1 MHYSQHKKK
10 LFATLMGVML
20 LGAGCT
26 QALPSSDTTI
36 DNTRERVPSNAL
48 STPDN
53 RFHDG
58 INAIEWDMKYQA
70 TRVIN
75 ETQGR
80 TIDVEQIQFTVV
92 EDPNASGVFYFATAA
107 SDKAQT
113 EVFNGIYKFDSA
125 TLNWERLFK
134 HTSAYDDPEAVYVV
148 AGIEDSSLIIKKMPY
163 GGDYMCISFLDER
176 IGEPNSLVRM
186 PLDAPY
192 SKLAPVDLTP
202 EMQSALDE
210 DIRRCG
216 GRP

>member
-1 MHYSQHKKK
+1 M
-10 LFATLMGVML
+10 FVAVLMGVAL
-20 LGAGCT
+20 LGAGCAQT
-26 QALPSSDTTI
+26 IPSSDETASTTPERTQ
-36 DNTRERVPSNAL
+36 TRDVSVAYQ
-48 STPDN
+48 
-53 RFHDG
+53 HG
-58 INAIEWDMKYQA
+58 ISAITWDMKYQA

-92 EDPNASGVFYFATAA
+92 EDPNVPGVFYFATAA

-113 EVFNGIYKFDSA
+113 EVFNGIYKFDST

-134 HTSAYDDPEAVYVV
+134 HTSAYDDSEAVYVV
-148 AGIEDSSLIIKKMPY
+148 AGIENSSLIIKKMPY

-192 SKLAPVDLTP
+192 SKLAPVDLTSD
-202 EMQSALDE
+202 MQSALEE